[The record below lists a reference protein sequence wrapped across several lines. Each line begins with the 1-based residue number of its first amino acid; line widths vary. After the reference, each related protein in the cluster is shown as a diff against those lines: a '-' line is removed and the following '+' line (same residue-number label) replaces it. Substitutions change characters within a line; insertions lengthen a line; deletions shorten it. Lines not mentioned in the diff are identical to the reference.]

1 MLSPEVTH
9 SKLKMDVKILIA
21 EDIHQQFAEEICH
34 LMEVSAHERKTGIAK
49 RSPDYIRTKMVNGNA
64 IIALEGERLVGF
76 CYIETWSH
84 GKYVANSGLIVA
96 PAYRKLGMATAI
108 KKAVFN
114 LARNKYPEARVFGI
128 TTSLAVMKINTELGY
143 KPVTFSELT
152 QDEAFWNGC
161 KSCPNFEILEGN
173 ERRLCL
179 CTGMLA
185 PSKVE
190 MEKDLSHLILATNE
204 KQ

>member
-1 MLSPEVTH
+1 
-9 SKLKMDVKILIA
+9 MDVQILTA
-21 EDIHQQFAEEICH
+21 QDIHQRYAEEICH

-49 RSPDYIRTKMVNGNA
+49 RSPDYIRAKMAAGNA
-64 IIALEGERLVGF
+64 IIALDGEQLVGF

-96 PAYRKLGMATAI
+96 PAYRKAGMARGI

-114 LARNKYPEARVFGI
+114 LARNKYPEAKVFGI

-143 KPVTFSELT
+143 QPVTFSELT
-152 QDEAFWNGC
+152 QDQAFWDGC
-161 KSCPNFEILEGN
+161 KSCPNYEILERN

-190 MEKDLSHLILATNE
+190 MEKDLSHLILVAHE

>member
-1 MLSPEVTH
+1 
-9 SKLKMDVKILIA
+9 MDVQILTA
-21 EDIHQQFAEEICH
+21 QDIHQHYAEEICH

-49 RSPDYIRTKMVNGNA
+49 RSPDYIRAKMVAGNA
-64 IIALEGERLVGF
+64 IIALDGEQLVGF

-96 PAYRKLGMATAI
+96 PAYRKAGMARGI

-114 LARNKYPEARVFGI
+114 LARNKYPEAKVFGI

-143 KPVTFSELT
+143 QPVTFSELT
-152 QDEAFWNGC
+152 QDQAFWDGC
-161 KSCPNFEILEGN
+161 KSCPNYEILERN

-190 MEKDLSHLILATNE
+190 MEKDLSHLILVGHE